1 MTTKDRLRIYFE
13 YKGVTNYALT
23 QQTGIA
29 NGFLRNNGE
38 VSVEKLSVIRQHY
51 PDLSLLWVITGDGE
65 MLTEG
70 EPLAVT
76 RKGKPKHTEAELKS
90 FAKSIERLSA
100 AIEKRDKEIE
110 KLKEKLRKYSQK

>member
-23 QQTGIA
+23 QKTGIT
-29 NGFLRNNGE
+29 NGFLRGRGE
-38 VSVEKLSVIRQHY
+38 VSVEKLSVIHQHY
-51 PDLSLLWVITGDGE
+51 PDLSLPWVIAKEGD
-65 MLTEG
+65 MLTEVK
-70 EPLAVT
+70 PYAVT

-110 KLKEKLRKYSQK
+110 ELKERLRKKRIE